1 MLRASTPTT
10 RRKKTNAVDSSIA
23 DFPAQLAVWQQRI
36 EKVLAANLPQAES
49 QPARL
54 HQAMR
59 YAVLGGGKRVRP
71 ALVYATAVA
80 LELSPTCVDGV
91 ACAIECIHVYSLV
104 HDDLPAMDNDD
115 LRRGK
120 PTCHKA
126 FDEATAILAGDSL
139 QVLAFEILASGG
151 GVPQDATTRLK
162 LVDLLAKASGTAGM
176 AGGQALDLAGLNR
189 RISLQE
195 VETMHARKTGALI
208 RACVM
213 MAAACAPELS
223 HSLRAALDEYATAIG
238 LAFQI
243 QDDLLDVEGD
253 PALLG
258 KAIGADQAL
267 NKPTYPAIAGVQAA
281 RERVNELHAR
291 ALRAIDVPE
300 LASEPL
306 IAMANWLLNRRH

>member
-1 MLRASTPTT
+1 
-10 RRKKTNAVDSSIA
+10 
-23 DFPAQLAVWQQRI
+23 
-36 EKVLAANLPQAES
+36 
-49 QPARL
+49 
-54 HQAMR
+54 
-59 YAVLGGGKRVRP
+59 
-71 ALVYATAVA
+71 VYATAAA
-80 LELSPTCVDGV
+80 LNLPAAYVDGV

-120 PTCHKA
+120 PTCHRA

-139 QVLAFEILASGG
+139 QVVAFEILASGA
-151 GVPQDATTRLK
+151 GVPEDASIRLR

-195 VETMHARKTGALI
+195 VEIMHARKTGALI

-213 MAAACAPELS
+213 MAAACAPQLS
-223 HSLRAALDEYATAIG
+223 QSLRVALEEYAEAIG

-267 NKPTYPAIAGVQAA
+267 NKPTYPAIAGVPAA
-281 RERVNELHAR
+281 RERVNELHER
-291 ALRAIDVPE
+291 ALRAIDVPG
-300 LASEPL
+300 LASGPL
-306 IAMANWLLNRRH
+306 IAIANWLLNRRH